1 MAALLSSAV
10 TVLRGWK
17 QPGTGVQL
25 ATKQL
30 TLVLSGQGDATDSID
45 ASTLG
50 FQTIVSCSNAIKSD
64 NAVIVIAVPSYDG
77 RKILLANLAQGTDGN
92 RDDPANI
99 IGTFRITVTGSTA
112 A

>member
-30 TLVLSGQGDATDSID
+30 TLVLNGQGDATEAIN
-45 ASTLG
+45 ASALG

-64 NAVIVIAVPSYDG
+64 NTVIVPAVPSYDG
-77 RKILLANLAQGTDGN
+77 SKILLGTLADVSSAGSEA
-92 RDDPANI
+92 PATRT
-99 IGTFRITVTGSTA
+99 GTFRITVTGSTA